1 MASNKFPGRLPT
13 VLGALLWLCV
23 LTNSVAQGAEL
34 RSLTGH
40 VPPVVSH
47 LLAKGRLAATNQ
59 LRLAIGLPL
68 RDAAGLDA
76 FLARL
81 YDPAS
86 PDYRHYLTPEEL
98 AARFGPTEQDYQ
110 AVREFAQTNG
120 LTVTTTYNNRLVL
133 DVAGPAA
140 AVENALHI
148 TLRTYQHPT
157 EPRRFFAPD
166 TEPTVPSGLP
176 MADIQG
182 LSDYARPQPRI
193 KRMNAANV
201 VGRNGSAPD
210 GSGSYIGNDFRNAYV
225 PGTALTGAGQNVGL
239 LEFDGFYANDIATYA
254 AAAGSGRTN
263 INLQTVLLDGYDG
276 VPTTNGN
283 DEVSLDIEMAMAMAP
298 GLTKIV
304 VFEAGEYGNPNDLLS
319 SMLSYSSSVKQLSC
333 SWGWYFVPTNAP
345 TSDTIFKNMAAA
357 GQTFVNASGDADAFT
372 TGSSSANGVD
382 NPSLQNAPS
391 SSPYITQVGG
401 TTLTMNGSG
410 GSYASETVWNWG
422 PVYGSQ
428 YDGIGSSG
436 GISSYYAIP
445 SWQTNISNLAGRG
458 GSASY
463 RNIPDVALTADNIY
477 VVYGGGG
484 SPTDGYGG
492 TSCAAPLWA
501 GFIALVNQQAAANGL
516 ANVGFINPAIY
527 GIAAGSNYLTCFHDV
542 TTGNNTWSGST
553 GLFYAQTGYDL
564 CTGLGTPNGAAL
576 ITSLVGSLGS
586 LGVSPGSGIGF
597 GGLPGGPFNPASGTL
612 QLTNRSAT
620 AINWSLISTSAWLT
634 ASATSGILAAEVATN
649 VQVSLTVTAS
659 NLAVGI
665 YSTTLTLTNKTG
677 HTMQTIPSTLQVNQP
692 LSVTPGLGFTAA
704 GPVGG
709 PFIPVA
715 QAFALTN
722 ASGNLLK
729 WSLINTSAWLTV
741 SASGGSLA
749 PGGATNITAALAT
762 AVNQF
767 AAGTYNASLIF
778 TDTPGLVATAPF
790 ALVVAASIVQNGG
803 FETGDFTGW
812 TQSGDASETQITTDS
827 SYVHSGNYSAI
838 LGPPSTPG
846 YLSQNLATY
855 PGQTFLLSFWLSNPS
870 GGTPNQFQAL
880 WNNTLVVAQT
890 NLTSTAW
897 NNFQILVAA
906 TGTVTPLQFGIIDQQ
921 DFLAL
926 DDISVT
932 PVGPVAFKSTARLT
946 NNFQLTWNTS
956 TGIVYQVQYKTN
968 LIQTSWIN
976 LGGPTRAGSN
986 TLTATDTNALRATSQ
1001 RFYRLITT
1009 P

>member
-1 MASNKFPGRLPT
+1 MVSNKFPSRLNA
-13 VLGALLWLCV
+13 VLGALLLLGV
-23 LTNSVAQGAEL
+23 LINSAAQGAEL

-40 VPPVVSH
+40 VPSVVSH
-47 LLAKGRLAATNQ
+47 LSAKGRLAATNQ

-68 RDAAGLDA
+68 RDAAGLDD

-120 LTVTTTYNNRLVL
+120 LTVTTMYDNRLVL

-157 EPRRFFAPD
+157 EPRLFFAPD
-166 TEPTVPSGLP
+166 TEPTVAAGLP
-176 MADIQG
+176 VADIQG
-182 LSDYARPQPRI
+182 LSDYARPHPRI
-193 KRMNAANV
+193 RRMNPAKV
-201 VGRNGSAPD
+201 VSRNGSAPD
-210 GSGSYIGNDFRNAYV
+210 QSGCFIGNDFRNAYV
-225 PGTALTGAGQNVGL
+225 PGTTLTGAGQSVGL

-254 AAAGSGRTN
+254 AAAGNGRSN
-263 INLQTVLLDGYDG
+263 INLQTVLLDSYNG

-283 DEVSLDIEMAMAMAP
+283 DEVSLDIEMAMSMAP

-304 VFEAGEYGNPNDLLS
+304 AFEAGETGNPNDILS

-333 SWGWYFVPTNAP
+333 SWGWYFVAST
-345 TSDTIFKNMAAA
+345 TSDNIFKNMAAA
-357 GQTFVNASGDADAFT
+357 GQTFFNASGDVDAFT
-372 TGSSSANGVD
+372 TGSSSVNGVD
-382 NPSLQNAPS
+382 NPTLQNAPS

-410 GSYASETVWNWG
+410 SSFASETVWNWG
-422 PVYGSQ
+422 LVYGSQ
-428 YDGIGSSG
+428 YDGVGSSG

-477 VVYGGGG
+477 VVYGGSG

-501 GFIALVNQQAAANGL
+501 GLIALVNQQAAADGL
-516 ANVGFINPAIY
+516 GTVGFINPAIY
-527 GIAAGSNYLTCFHDV
+527 GIAASSNYSTCFHDV
-542 TTGNNTWSGST
+542 TTGNNTWSSSP
-553 GLFYAQTGYDL
+553 GLFYAQAGYDL
-564 CTGLGTPNGAAL
+564 CTGLGSPNGAAL
-576 ITSLVGSLGS
+576 ITSLVGTLGS
-586 LGVSPGSGIGF
+586 LGISPVTGFAFSGI
-597 GGLPGGPFNPASGTL
+597 PGGPFNPVSGSL
-612 QLTNRSAT
+612 QLTNRSGAT
-620 AINWSLISTSAWLT
+620 INWSLISTSAWLA
-634 ASATSGILAAEVATN
+634 ASSYSGTLAANTATN
-649 VQVSLTVTAS
+649 LHVSLTVTAS
-659 NLAVGI
+659 NLAVGV
-665 YSTTLTLTNKTG
+665 YSNTLTFTNKSA
-677 HTMQTIPSTLQVNQP
+677 HT
-692 LSVTPGLGFTAA
+692 
-704 GPVGG
+704 
-709 PFIPVA
+709 A
-715 QAFALTN
+715 QAIPA
-722 ASGNLLK
+722 G
-729 WSLINTSAWLTV
+729 
-741 SASGGSLA
+741 LA
-749 PGGATNITAALAT
+749 VG
-762 AVNQF
+762 Q
-767 AAGTYNASLIF
+767 
-778 TDTPGLVATAPF
+778 
-790 ALVVAASIVQNGG
+790 SIVQNGG

-812 TQSGDASETQITTDS
+812 TESGDSSSTLITTNA
-827 SYVHSGNYSAI
+827 SYVHSGYYSAE

-846 YLSQNLATY
+846 DLSQNLATY
-855 PGQTFLLSFWLSNPS
+855 PGQTYLLSFWLRNPT
-870 GGTPNQFQAL
+870 GGTPNKFQAL

-906 TGTVTPLQFGIIDQQ
+906 TGTVTPLQFGIIDQP
-921 DFLAL
+921 DYLAL

-932 PVGPVAFKSTARLT
+932 PVALLSFKSTARLA

-976 LGGPTRAGSN
+976 LGGPTTAGSN
-986 TLTATDTNALRATSQ
+986 TLTETDTNALPATSQ
-1001 RFYRLITT
+1001 RYYRLITT

>member
-1 MASNKFPGRLPT
+1 MASKKFPSHLAR
-13 VLGALLWLCV
+13 VLDALLWLGV
-23 LTNSVAQGAEL
+23 LTNSVAHGDEL

-40 VPPVVSH
+40 VPSIVSH
-47 LLAKGRLAATNQ
+47 LSAKGRLAATNQ

-98 AARFGPTEQDYQ
+98 AARFGPTDQDYQ
-110 AVREFAQTNG
+110 AVREFARTNG
-120 LTVTTTYNNRLVL
+120 LTVTTTYDNRLVL
-133 DVAGPAA
+133 DVAGPAG
-140 AVENALHI
+140 AVESALHI

-157 EPRRFFAPD
+157 EPRLFFAPD

-182 LSDYARPQPRI
+182 LSDYARPHPRI
-193 KRMNAANV
+193 KRMNPAKV
-201 VGRNGSAPD
+201 VSRSGSAPD
-210 GSGSYIGNDFRNAYV
+210 TLAGFIGNDFRNAYV
-225 PGTALTGAGQNVGL
+225 PGTALTGAGQSVGL
-239 LEFDGFYANDIATYA
+239 VEFDGFYANDIATYA
-254 AAAGSGRTN
+254 ATAGNGRTN
-263 INLQTVLLDGYDG
+263 IYLQTVLLDGYNG

-283 DEVSLDIEMAMAMAP
+283 NEVSLDIELAMAMAP

-304 VFEAGEYGNPNDLLS
+304 AFEAGEYGNPNDILS

-333 SWGWYFVPTNAP
+333 SWGWFFASATAT
-345 TSDTIFKNMAAA
+345 TSDAIFMNMAAA
-357 GQTFVNASGDADAFT
+357 GQTFINASGDVDAFT
-372 TGSSSANGVD
+372 TGSSSVNGVD

-410 GSYASETVWNWG
+410 SSYASETVWNWG
-422 PVYGSQ
+422 PVYGSR
-428 YDGIGSSG
+428 YDGVGSSG
-436 GISSYYAIP
+436 GISSYYPIP
-445 SWQTNISNLAGRG
+445 NWQTNISNLAGRG

-463 RNIPDVALTADNIY
+463 RNIPDVALTADDIY
-477 VVYGGGG
+477 VVYGGSG
-484 SPTDGYGG
+484 SPTDGNGG

-501 GFIALVNQQAAANGL
+501 GFMALVNQQAAANGST
-516 ANVGFINPAIY
+516 NVGFINPAIY
-527 GIAAGSNYLTCFHDV
+527 RIAAGTNYSSCFHDV
-542 TTGNNTWSGST
+542 ATGNNTWSSSPD
-553 GLFYAQTGYDL
+553 LFYAQTGYDL
-564 CTGLGTPNGAAL
+564 CTGLGTPNGTGMIPAL
-576 ITSLVGSLGS
+576 AGPVGALGI
-586 LGVSPGSGIGF
+586 SPATGLAW
-597 GGLPGGPFNPASGTL
+597 GGLSGGPFSPASGTF
-612 QLTNRSAT
+612 QLTNRSSS
-620 AINWSLISTSAWLT
+620 AIN
-634 ASATSGILAAEVATN
+634 
-649 VQVSLTVTAS
+649 
-659 NLAVGI
+659 
-665 YSTTLTLTNKTG
+665 
-677 HTMQTIPSTLQVNQP
+677 
-692 LSVTPGLGFTAA
+692 
-704 GPVGG
+704 
-709 PFIPVA
+709 
-715 QAFALTN
+715 
-722 ASGNLLK
+722 
-729 WSLINTSAWLTV
+729 WSLINTSAWLTASLTGGTLAANTGTNLTVRLTTTASNLVVGFYPSSIAFTNSSAHTVQTIPNTLQVYQPLSISPGQGLAAAGPVGGLFIPAAQTFALTNASLGTWKWSLINTSALLTV
-741 SASGGSLA
+741 SSSGGSLA
-749 PGGATNITAALAT
+749 PGGTTNITVAWLPTVNQLAT
-762 AVNQF
+762 
-767 AAGTYNASLIF
+767 GIYNASMIY
-778 TDTPGLVATAPF
+778 TDTAGWVATAPF
-790 ALVVAASIVQNGG
+790 TLAAGASIVQNGG

-812 TQSGDASETQITTDS
+812 TQSGDSSDTQITTRS
-827 SYVHSGNYSAI
+827 GYVHSGNYSAI

-906 TGTVTPLQFGIIDQQ
+906 TGTVTPLQFGIIDQL

-976 LGGPTRAGSN
+976 LGGPALAGSN
-986 TLTATDTNALRATSQ
+986 TLTETDTNALRATSQ